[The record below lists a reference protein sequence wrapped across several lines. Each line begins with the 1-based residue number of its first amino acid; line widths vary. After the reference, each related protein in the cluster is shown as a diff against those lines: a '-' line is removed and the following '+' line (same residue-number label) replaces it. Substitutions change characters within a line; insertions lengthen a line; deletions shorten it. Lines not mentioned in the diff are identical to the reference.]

1 MRSSS
6 MRLFLSFIFCITC
19 GLSTSVLAQEN
30 TEVVLLIDT
39 SGSMKQNDPQ
49 NLRIPAT
56 NLLINLL
63 KDRAKLTIFT
73 FSTNTKL
80 LVPTKEASDDYVNQ
94 FHAKEKQINSK
105 GQFTNILAALKA
117 ANSSWKDSKSRFI
130 VLLTDGQ
137 IDRGSKQQDSDDK
150 QVLNNHLIPEL
161 KKNHIKLYTI
171 GIGSNIDEELLKSL
185 ASQTNGSYQFINSMS
200 DAEKSLYNTFTSAI
214 SAQGIPLEKADNN
227 ERKIPV
233 DAHVKQLSVIIEKK
247 DQKTPIALYQPDGS
261 VLKSKLP
268 ELNKFIFIDV
278 KHPAAGAWKIKGDA
292 QQEERA
298 IILTNLELITNK
310 LSGEYFNRELITI
323 NARLKSEKGNNDLSP
338 LLTNTAVTLNLKNE
352 KDNFSTPIPLVKNMQ
367 FEKEILLDMSPGVTK
382 SIVTAKND
390 SFVREEQG
398 LFKIMPTPF
407 QQSITNNAFKVE
419 LINPHIEQES
429 VQIKLVNQE
438 RSALLTLAPNNG
450 SWQTSIET
458 LCNLQKLPTFSLQAE
473 ITAKSPSGRP
483 LAFLLPQEKITCNAA
498 PIQIS
503 SYIEPVPLNK
513 IERSAPAPTVNK
525 TKHMNKRHPLLSI
538 NLISMI
544 GILVLILVSVICGYF
559 YKKNQKLYKEKM
571 DQLRGNDDI

>member
-1 MRSSS
+1 VKPSSI
-6 MRLFLSFIFCITC
+6 RLFLLFIFCITC
-19 GLSTSVLAQEN
+19 GVSTSVLAQEN

-73 FSTNTKL
+73 FSTNATL
-80 LVPTKEASDDYVNQ
+80 LVPTKEASDGYVKQ
-94 FHAKEKQINSK
+94 FHAKENQINSR

-117 ANSSWKDSKSRFI
+117 ANSSWKDSKSRLI
-130 VLLTDGQ
+130 VLLTDGK
-137 IDRGSKQQDSDDK
+137 IDRGSIQQNNDDK
-150 QVLNNHLIPEL
+150 QILNNQLIPEL
-161 KKNHIKLYTI
+161 KKNHAKLYTI

-185 ASQTNGSYQFINSMS
+185 ASQTNGIYQFINSMS

-214 SAQGIPLEKADNN
+214 PAQGIPLEKADNN
-227 ERKIPV
+227 ERQIPV
-233 DAHVKQLSVIIEKK
+233 DANVKQLSVIIEKK

-261 VLKSKLP
+261 VLESKLP
-268 ELNKFIFIDV
+268 SFNKFIFIDV
-278 KHPAAGAWKIKGDA
+278 KHPAAGAWKIKGDQ

-323 NARLKSEKGNNDLSP
+323 NAKLETEKNNNDLSQ

-352 KDNFSTPIPLVKNMQ
+352 KDNFSTPIPLIKNMQ
-367 FEKEILLDMSPGVTK
+367 FEKEFLLDMSPGITK
-382 SIVTAKND
+382 SLVTAKND
-390 SFVREEQG
+390 SFVREEQS
-398 LFKIMPTPF
+398 LFKILPTPF
-407 QQSITNNAFKVE
+407 QQVIANNVFKVE
-419 LINPHIEQES
+419 LTNPHIERDS

-438 RSALLTLAPNNG
+438 RSTLVTLAPNNG

-458 LCNLQKLPTFSLQAE
+458 LCNSQELPTFSLQAE

-483 LAFLLPQEKITCNAA
+483 LFLLLPQEKIICNTA

-503 SYIEPVPLNK
+503 SYVAPLPLNK
-513 IERSAPAPTVNK
+513 IGRSAPAPAVDK
-525 TKHMNKRHPLLSI
+525 TRHMNKRHPLLSI
-538 NLISMI
+538 NLVSMI
-544 GILVLILVSVICGYF
+544 GLLVLIFVSVICGYF
-559 YKKNQKLYKEKM
+559 YKKNQKIYKEKM
-571 DQLRGNDDI
+571 DGLRGNDDI

>member
-1 MRSSS
+1 MSTSSI
-6 MRLFLSFIFCITC
+6 RLFLLFIFCITC
-19 GLSTSVLAQEN
+19 GFSTSVLAQEN

-63 KDRAKLTIFT
+63 KDRAKLTVFT

-80 LVPTKEASDDYVNQ
+80 LVPTEEASDDYVNQ
-94 FHAKEKQINSK
+94 FHAKEKQIDSR

-130 VLLTDGQ
+130 VLLTDGK

-150 QVLNNHLIPEL
+150 QIINNSLIPEL

-185 ASQTNGSYQFINSMS
+185 ASQTNGIYQFINSMS

-214 SAQGIPLEKADNN
+214 PAQGIPLEKADHN

-233 DAHVKQLSVIIEKK
+233 DANVKHLSVIIEKK
-247 DQKTPIALYQPDGS
+247 DQKRPVALYQPDGS
-261 VLKSKLP
+261 VLESKLP
-268 ELNKFIFIDV
+268 SLNKFIFIDV
-278 KHPAAGAWKIKGDA
+278 KHPAAGAWKIKGDE

-323 NARLKSEKGNNDLSP
+323 NARLESEKTNNDLP
-338 LLTNTAVTLNLKNE
+338 QLLTNTAVTLKLKNE

-367 FEKEILLDMSPGVTK
+367 FEKEFILDMEPGITK
-382 SIVTAKND
+382 SVVTAKND
-390 SFVREEQG
+390 SFVREEQS

-407 QQSITNNAFKVE
+407 QQSINNNAFKVE
-419 LINPHIEQES
+419 LINPHIERDS
-429 VQIKLVNQE
+429 VEIKLVNQE
-438 RSALLTLAPNNG
+438 RTALLTLTPHNG
-450 SWQTSIET
+450 FWQTNIET
-458 LCNLQKLPTFSLQAE
+458 LCNLQELPTLSLQAE

-483 LAFLLPQEKITCNAA
+483 LALLLPQEKITCNTA

-503 SYIEPVPLNK
+503 SYIAPLPLNK

-538 NLISMI
+538 NIVSLI
-544 GILVLILVSVICGYF
+544 GLLVLIFVSIICGYF
-559 YKKNQKLYKEKM
+559 YKKNKKLYKEKM
-571 DQLRGNDDI
+571 DELRGNDDI